1 MVALRVLST
10 CRPSKSF
17 KMDDVLLLI
26 SVVFDVGFVHGPED
40 KRSVIVLLHIIIST
54 HHHESPT
61 V

>member
-1 MVALRVLST
+1 VLST
-10 CRPSKSF
+10 CRPSESF
-17 KMDDVLLLI
+17 EMDDVLLLI